1 LNKKNLLLKII
12 NNTDNIKFK
21 DFISIVESFGFI
33 LLRTSGSH
41 NIYFNGEINEMINIQ
56 NYKGEAK
63 SYQIKQF
70 LYLIEKYNL
79 KLGEIK

>member
-1 LNKKNLLLKII
+1 MNKKNLLLKII